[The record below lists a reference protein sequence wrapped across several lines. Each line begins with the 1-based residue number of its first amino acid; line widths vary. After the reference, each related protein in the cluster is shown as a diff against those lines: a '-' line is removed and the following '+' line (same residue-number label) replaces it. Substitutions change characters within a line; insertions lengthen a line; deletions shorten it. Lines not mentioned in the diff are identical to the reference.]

1 MKATVIT
8 DASFCPETGA
18 SGWAAWVTYSKGTE
32 RERIKRYGTFK
43 RKPKDSGQAELWAAL
58 NGVALAAKAG
68 ALDIL
73 LQTDCMQVVN
83 LLRDNQDKVY
93 QSLELAKI
101 STRPKVST
109 FHVKGHTNSSWKGAR
124 FWVNR
129 WCDAQAGAQMRRQRK
144 SLCSTQT

>member
-8 DASFCPETGA
+8 DASFCPETNA
-18 SGWAAWVTYSKGTE
+18 AGWAAWVTYSKGTE
-32 RERIKRYGTFK
+32 RERIKKFGTFK

-83 LLRDNQDKVY
+83 LLKENQDKIQ
-93 QSLELAKI
+93 QSLALAKI
-101 STRPKVST
+101 YTNPKVST
-109 FHVKGHTNSSWKGAR
+109 FHVKGRTQFKGAR

-129 WCDAQAGAQMRRQRK
+129 WCDAQAGAEMRRQRK
-144 SLCSTQT
+144 SLCFTQT